1 MQGPTTGET
10 DNTGIREYKGS
21 WSQHG
26 DHQHGVQFY
35 SQDKFLLEELS
46 EYIGS
51 ALRAGQAA
59 VVVATDAHRNG
70 LLQWLT
76 AQRLDVAA
84 LLEQGRLVVTDA
96 EQLLTTFMQDGW
108 PDEDRFNH
116 VVGGIVAK
124 AQACSSGTQPRVAIF
139 GEMVALL
146 WADGKADAAIRL
158 EQLWNKLARTKSFS
172 LFCAYPMSGFDREED
187 AGLLLKVCNEHSAV
201 IPTEGYMDLGSE
213 DERLRGITQLQQK
226 ARALETEIEEHKRL
240 RQELELHVQARTAEL
255 QSKNVQLLDEVK
267 RREDAETS
275 LRTLTSQLMLI
286 RDEERR
292 RVAHE
297 LHESTAQVL
306 ATVAMNLRV
315 LGEAD
320 RGDGK
325 RDSKLITESAG
336 LVDNLLGEVRQLSN
350 LLHPPTLDEMG
361 LPSAIQWYAEL
372 FAKRSNINVTL
383 EIPSDFGRLSREKEM
398 ALFRVVQESLANVH
412 QHSGSAT
419 ATVRISQSSDHVC
432 VQVSD
437 LGKGMPTGPLS
448 TSSGVGIKGMC
459 ERLRQLGGV
468 LNVHSNGGGTLVT
481 ADLPVG

>member
-158 EQLWNKLARTKSFS
+158 EQLWNRLAATYEIDILCGYALSS
-172 LFCAYPMSGFDREED
+172 LHGR
-187 AGLLLKVCNEHSAV
+187 
-201 IPTEGYMDLGSE
+201 E
-213 DERLRGITQLQQK
+213 DER
-226 ARALETEIEEHKRL
+226 
-240 RQELELHVQARTAEL
+240 VF
-255 QSKNVQLLDEVK
+255 
-267 RREDAETS
+267 
-275 LRTLTSQLMLI
+275 
-286 RDEERR
+286 
-292 RVAHE
+292 
-297 LHESTAQVL
+297 
-306 ATVAMNLRV
+306 
-315 LGEAD
+315 
-320 RGDGK
+320 
-325 RDSKLITESAG
+325 
-336 LVDNLLGEVRQLSN
+336 LS
-350 LLHPPTLDEMG
+350 
-361 LPSAIQWYAEL
+361 I
-372 FAKRSNINVTL
+372 
-383 EIPSDFGRLSREKEM
+383 
-398 ALFRVVQESLANVH
+398 
-412 QHSGSAT
+412 
-419 ATVRISQSSDHVC
+419 
-432 VQVSD
+432 
-437 LGKGMPTGPLS
+437 
-448 TSSGVGIKGMC
+448 
-459 ERLRQLGGV
+459 
-468 LNVHSNGGGTLVT
+468 
-481 ADLPVG
+481 